1 MTDLVGFTI
10 ARLQS
15 RASLLGTW
23 LDGGTLGIYSG
34 TRPTANGG
42 AITDQVKLCEL
53 TLDDPAGEAT
63 DGIWICDPIPDA
75 AVNLQNGTASW
86 ARAKDDAAAV
96 VCDLDVGTT
105 GSGAAVILSN
115 SVMVA
120 GATTEVVSF
129 TITET

>member
-1 MTDLVGFTI
+1 MTDLVGFAT

-15 RASLLGTW
+15 RASLFGTW

-34 TRPTANGG
+34 TRPATNGG

-53 TLDDPAGEAT
+53 TLEDPAGSAT
-63 DGIWICDPIPDA
+63 DGVWTCSPLPDA

-86 ARAKDDAAAV
+86 ARATDDAAAV

-115 SVMVA
+115 LVMVA
-120 GATTEVVSF
+120 GATTEVVFF